1 MILNRKSNLL
11 YDLKDFKEEMFKE
24 VPSTRTILDIL
35 NVNISNRQENQDHV
49 TVAKNW
55 LDDRRKKIRLDITD
69 QNNQL
74 NNEFE
79 LSTTQQSQ
87 IAQKQ

>member
-1 MILNRKSNLL
+1 MILNRKRNLL
-11 YDLKDFKEEMFKE
+11 YDLKDFKEEIFKE

-35 NVNISNRQENQDHV
+35 NVKFSNRQENQDHV
-49 TVAKNW
+49 TAAKNW
-55 LDDRRKKIRLDITD
+55 LDDKRKKLRLDITD

-79 LSTTQQSQ
+79 LSTT
-87 IAQKQ
+87 